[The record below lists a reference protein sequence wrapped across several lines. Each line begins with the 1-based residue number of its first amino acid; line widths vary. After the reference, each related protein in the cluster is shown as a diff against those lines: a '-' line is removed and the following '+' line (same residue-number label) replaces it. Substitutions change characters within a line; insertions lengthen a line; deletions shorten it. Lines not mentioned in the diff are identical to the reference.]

1 MQQRQDDLKRLRTSG
16 PTGDN
21 LDGSRRCI
29 TAEGD
34 DPVGRFIAQKRD
46 MARAE
51 QELRRLEPLYRDL
64 TARRAAQAVTDDGFH
79 EEILSIT
86 ADTWAESES
95 FVALVARFECTP
107 EGGRGPRHPRALEE
121 ETCGEALGRDDGT
134 LTR

>member
-51 QELRRLEPLYRDL
+51 QALRRLEPLNRDL

-95 FVALVARFECTP
+95 FVALVAGFDCTP
-107 EGGRGPRHPRALEE
+107 EGAAGLGIPEPLKRKHVEKRLEE
-121 ETCGEALGRDDGT
+121 TMAR
-134 LTR
+134 